1 MALGVPLAFAVPS
14 VIDAT
19 DAIWAQITAAALI
32 LLGAAAVVLAY
43 WIWSTHPRLRKVPA
57 TAAAVCYFL
66 SVAVMILGN
75 VHPSGPGAGPAAGPS
90 VAPSSSVTTTEQ
102 PKSPVQTTAAG
113 PRCWSAAREAI
124 DCREKHR
131 FEELPGAATCDQAT
145 VVRFLGGSPAIDV
158 VTARAAPAPGGGC
171 AVQLADDQMGS
182 AHNVLQ
188 QGTAAGWRR
197 CFDRRTQSAVNCS
210 QLHSREYVA
219 TGSTRRPTP
228 DECVA
233 AAATYLNQLP
243 ANLVDDLVVGV
254 KDVPSGNPDPARC
267 TIDARGNQLLD
278 DSVRSLGVRP
288 VPIHTT

>member
-1 MALGVPLAFAVPS
+1 M
-14 VIDAT
+14 IDGT
-19 DAIWAQITAAALI
+19 NAIWAQVT
-32 LLGAAAVVLAY
+32 AVVLIVLGAGAVLLAY
-43 WIWSTHPRLRKVPA
+43 RMWSRHRRMRLIPA
-57 TAAAVCYFL
+57 IGAAGCYAL
-66 SVAVMILGN
+66 TIVVMILGN
-75 VHPSGPGAGPAAGPS
+75 VPVSEPPPTPAAPS
-90 VAPSSSVTTTEQ
+90 IAPSSAGAGSTAGTGQTSSPAATT
-102 PKSPVQTTAAG
+102 PAG
-113 PRCWSAAREAI
+113 PRCWAASRQPV

-131 FEELPGAATCDQAT
+131 FEELLGATNCDQAT

-158 VTARAAPAPGGGC
+158 VTARGVTAPGGGC
-171 AVQLADDQMGS
+171 AVQTADDQMGS
-182 AHNVLQ
+182 AQNVLQ

-197 CFDRRTQSAVNCS
+197 CFDRRTQTAVNCS

-228 DECVA
+228 DECMA

>member
-1 MALGVPLAFAVPS
+1 MQ
-14 VIDAT
+14 T
-19 DAIWAQITAAALI
+19 D
-32 LLGAAAVVLAY
+32 
-43 WIWSTHPRLRKVPA
+43 
-57 TAAAVCYFL
+57 
-66 SVAVMILGN
+66 
-75 VHPSGPGAGPAAGPS
+75 
-90 VAPSSSVTTTEQ
+90 E
-102 PKSPVQTTAAG
+102 
-113 PRCWSAAREAI
+113 
-124 DCREKHR
+124 
-131 FEELPGAATCDQAT
+131 
-145 VVRFLGGSPAIDV
+145 DV
-158 VTARAAPAPGGGC
+158 
-171 AVQLADDQMGS
+171 MGS

-188 QGTAAGWRR
+188 EGTAAGWRR

-267 TIDARGNQLLD
+267 YIDARGNQLLD
-278 DSVRSLGVRP
+278 DSVRALGVRP

>member
-1 MALGVPLAFAVPS
+1 M
-14 VIDAT
+14 IDGT
-19 DAIWAQITAAALI
+19 NAIWAQVT
-32 LLGAAAVVLAY
+32 AVVLIVVGAGAVLLAY
-43 WIWSTHPRLRKVPA
+43 RIWSGHRTLRLIPA
-57 TAAAVCYFL
+57 IGAAVCYAL
-66 SVAVMILGN
+66 TIVVMILGN
-75 VHPSGPGAGPAAGPS
+75 VPATVRPTTPAGPS
-90 VAPSSSVTTTEQ
+90 VAPSSAVTTTER
-102 PKSPVQTTAAG
+102 PKSPQTVAAG
-113 PRCWSAAREAI
+113 PRCWSAAKEGI

-131 FEELPGAATCDQAT
+131 FEELLGATNCDQAA
-145 VVRFLGGSPAIDV
+145 VVRFLGGSPAVDV
-158 VTARAAPAPGGGC
+158 VTAQPAAAPGGVC
-171 AVQLADDQMGS
+171 AVQTDEDVMGS

-228 DECVA
+228 DECTA

-254 KDVPSGNPDPARC
+254 KDVPSGNRDPARC

>member
-1 MALGVPLAFAVPS
+1 MPLAFAVPS

-32 LLGAAAVVLAY
+32 LVGAAAVVLAY
-43 WIWSTHPRLRKVPA
+43 WIWSTHPRLRKLPA

-66 SVAVMILGN
+66 SVVVMILGN
-75 VHPSGPGAGPAAGPS
+75 AHPSGQGPGRVAGPS
-90 VAPSSSVTTTEQ
+90 VAPSSSVTTTER
-102 PKSPVQTTAAG
+102 PKSPVATTAAG
-113 PRCWSAAREAI
+113 PRCWSASQGLI
-124 DCREKHR
+124 DCREKHQ
-131 FEELPGAATCDQAT
+131 FEELLGATNCDQAA
-145 VVRFLGGSPAIDV
+145 VVRFLGGSPSVDV
-158 VTARAAPAPGGGC
+158 VTAQPATVPGGVC
-171 AVQLADDQMGS
+171 TVQTDEDVMGS

-243 ANLVDDLVVGV
+243 ANLVDDLVVTV